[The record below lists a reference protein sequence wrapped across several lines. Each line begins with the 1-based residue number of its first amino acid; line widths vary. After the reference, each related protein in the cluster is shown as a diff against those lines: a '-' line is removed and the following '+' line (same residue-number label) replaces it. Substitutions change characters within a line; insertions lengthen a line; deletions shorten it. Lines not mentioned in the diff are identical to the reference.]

1 MRIECSIQLI
11 LKLKIIKNMKKILT
25 IIALAFV
32 GNMAMAQDEIKN
44 FRFGLVVDPSV
55 NWYKP
60 DGKIIAKNGAG
71 VRFGGGLILEFRLA
85 KVASFQTGLRINS
98 ESGKV
103 KYNNGAI
110 QDANSNIVNYLYSTA
125 DDKILEYMA
134 PDSTGSNGA
143 FYSTATLKGKSWY
156 QLNER
161 QYKAT
166 YITIPLIL
174 KLKTKEIG
182 TMTYFGQFGLNNS
195 IRWKATAND
204 DVTLIKQTATGIA
217 LGAEETKSKVDVT
230 KDVAFFKSALTFGA
244 GAEMNLSGSTSLTFG
259 LNYNLGFMN
268 SVKGSSDYIGKR
280 TNAAD
285 YSVLNQT
292 SLVNSNMPQTL
303 KSGAVVLTV
312 GVLF

>member
-1 MRIECSIQLI
+1 
-11 LKLKIIKNMKKILT
+11 MKKILT
-25 IIALAFV
+25 IIALAV
-32 GNMAMAQDEIKN
+32 AGKMAIAQDDAKN
-44 FRFGLVVDPSV
+44 FRFGLAIDPAV

-60 DGKIIAKNGAG
+60 DGKILTKDGAG

-98 ESGKV
+98 ETGKV

-134 PDSTGSNGA
+134 PDSSTA
-143 FYSTATLKGKSWY
+143 FYSSATLKGKTWY

-166 YITIPLIL
+166 YITIPLVL

-195 IRWKATAND
+195 IRWKASAND
-204 DVTLIKQTATGIA
+204 NVTQIKETSAGIA
-217 LGAEETKSKVDVT
+217 LGATETKSKVDVT
-230 KDVAFFKSALTFGA
+230 KDVAIFKSALTFGA
-244 GAEMNLSGSTSLTFG
+244 GAEMNLSGTTSLTFG

-268 SVKGSSDYIGKR
+268 SVKGSSDYLSKR
-280 TNAAD
+280 TNDAD
-285 YSVLNQT
+285 YNVANQT
-292 SLVNSNMPQTL
+292 KLTTSNLPQTL
-303 KSGAVVLTV
+303 KSSAVVLTI

>member
-1 MRIECSIQLI
+1 
-11 LKLKIIKNMKKILT
+11 MKKILT
-25 IIALAFV
+25 IIALAV
-32 GNMAMAQDEIKN
+32 GAKLAMAQDDDKN
-44 FRFGLVVDPSV
+44 FRFGLVIDPSV

-60 DGKIIAKNGAG
+60 DGKIIAKDGAN
-71 VRFGGGLILEFRLA
+71 VKFGGGLLLEFRLA

-98 ESGKV
+98 EGGKV

-110 QDANSNIVNYLYSTA
+110 QDANSNVVNYLYATA
-125 DDKILEYMA
+125 DDEILEYMA
-134 PDSTGSNGA
+134 PDSAST
-143 FYSTATLKGKSWY
+143 FYMSSTLKGKTWY

-166 YITIPLIL
+166 YITIPLVL

-195 IRWKATAND
+195 IRWKASAND
-204 DVTLIKQTATGIA
+204 NVTAIKQTSTGIA
-217 LGAEETKSKVDVT
+217 LGATETKSKVNVT

-268 SVKGSSDYIGKR
+268 SVKSSSDYLAKR
-280 TNAAD
+280 TNDAD
-285 YSVLNQT
+285 YNALNQT
-292 SLVNSNMPQTL
+292 KLTTTKLPQTL
-303 KSGAVVLTV
+303 KSSSVVLTV